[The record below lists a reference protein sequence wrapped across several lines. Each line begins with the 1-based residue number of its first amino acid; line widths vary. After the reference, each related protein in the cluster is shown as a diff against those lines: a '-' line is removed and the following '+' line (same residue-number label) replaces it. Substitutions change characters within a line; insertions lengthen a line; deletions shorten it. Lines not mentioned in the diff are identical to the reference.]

1 MWTRGYLQ
9 RIYSESFVFSGKR
22 DRPMTVCSNSFR
34 FVSFFYMDDD
44 DTDTV
49 DVDVF
54 VVPAEDEFEVLVLA
68 FSVLVALELVYSV
81 LFVVFSSLIFKL

>member
-1 MWTRGYLQ
+1 MENRAL
-9 RIYSESFVFSGKR
+9 
-22 DRPMTVCSNSFR
+22 NSSSVNWAAG
-34 FVSFFYMDDD
+34 VS
-44 DTDTV
+44 V

>member
-1 MWTRGYLQ
+1 MENRAL
-9 RIYSESFVFSGKR
+9 
-22 DRPMTVCSNSFR
+22 NSSSDNWAAG
-34 FVSFFYMDDD
+34 VSVDDD
-44 DTDTV
+44 V
-49 DVDVF
+49 GVV